1 MMAFALKS
9 VGSLAR
15 SNMGRTAAAS
25 VEIPMVGA
33 QQQLQQKRFLNL
45 HEHASMELM
54 GQYSIPTPRG
64 VVATTPEE
72 AENAYVS
79 SLAGGEKADV
89 VIKAQVLA
97 GGRGMGTFTNGFQ
110 GGVHVV
116 TRAGQAKEYAE
127 KMLGQRLITK
137 QTGSEGR
144 PVNKVFLME
153 RVYMRREL
161 YLSIVMDRQS
171 SGPVIVASA
180 KGGTSIEE
188 VAQNTPEAITKAY
201 IDISKG
207 VTREVCRTS
216 LCSVVPMS
224 NIMSYPCRKR
234 NAWLISWG

>member
-116 TRAGQAKEYAE
+116 TRYVNVLLFWGCCRPY
-127 KMLGQRLITK
+127 LID
-137 QTGSEGR
+137 
-144 PVNKVFLME
+144 VL
-153 RVYMRREL
+153 
-161 YLSIVMDRQS
+161 
-171 SGPVIVASA
+171 
-180 KGGTSIEE
+180 
-188 VAQNTPEAITKAY
+188 
-201 IDISKG
+201 
-207 VTREVCRTS
+207 
-216 LCSVVPMS
+216 
-224 NIMSYPCRKR
+224 
-234 NAWLISWG
+234 